1 MRPRAFW
8 LFGLLRLRG
17 LAALFVFEVSYGVH
31 LYTGHDA

>member
-8 LFGLLRLRG
+8 PVWPCGFAVLRL
-17 LAALFVFEVSYGVH
+17 FEVSYGVH